1 MKNPHFS
8 LLNVKKLSVENLV
21 SDQTCSAIRGLGSF
35 LNVKLATMEENAELD
50 KKALGVKILKKYI
63 LKATVDFQ
71 ASGMLVTAS
80 PFD

>member
-1 MKNPHFS
+1 
-8 LLNVKKLSVENLV
+8 
-21 SDQTCSAIRGLGSF
+21 
-35 LNVKLATMEENAELD
+35 MEENAELD